1 MLDILEVA
9 VVGHVLR
16 RMCPVPCIVGA
27 VVAVEHI
34 VACVGKVLYR
44 SFGLLHITA
53 ELLEVGLVRH
63 CALAPV
69 LGLGDNG
76 VAQRNGKVIA
86 AGSLYRLNYLNGEAV
101 AIFKAATVLIGAVVH
116 VGNGELVEQ
125 IALVD
130 CVDLNAIDT
139 GIHELLCGL
148 CKCVDLVVDLL
159 YGHRAGLDL
168 LVPAVGGRRS
178 GSGYV
183 VKVCD
188 RACDLAEKRVFKQH
202 YHGFCDSHG
211 AAHTCGQLDKQLRAG
226 LVELLHVNFKI
237 LEHLVVLIQ
246 PATENGILDALH
258 AGQDETHT
266 VLRTVEQEICGLLV
280 EVARLHPA
288 EQRCAAHR
296 ALDDAVGDLHI
307 ADLPGREQGI
317 VLLIHVLLLPLFDHY
332 TINVSLYDIY
342 GC

>member
-1 MLDILEVA
+1 M
-9 VVGHVLR
+9 
-16 RMCPVPCIVGA
+16 
-27 VVAVEHI
+27 
-34 VACVGKVLYR
+34 
-44 SFGLLHITA
+44 
-53 ELLEVGLVRH
+53 
-63 CALAPV
+63 
-69 LGLGDNG
+69 NG
-76 VAQRNGKVIA
+76 VN
-86 AGSLYRLNYLNGEAV
+86 
-101 AIFKAATVLIGAVVH
+101 
-116 VGNGELVEQ
+116 
-125 IALVD
+125 
-130 CVDLNAIDT
+130 LNAVNAC
-139 GIHELLCGL
+139 IHKLFGGL
-148 CKCVDLVVDLL
+148 CECIDLIVNLFN
-159 YGHRAGLDL
+159 GHGTGFYLV
-168 LVPAVGGRRS
+168 VPAVRS
-178 GSGYV
+178 SRSRCGDI
-183 VKVCD
+183 VKVCYG
-188 RACDLAEKRVFKQH
+188 ACNLTEQGVLKKG
-202 YHGFCDSHG
+202 YHGLCDSHG